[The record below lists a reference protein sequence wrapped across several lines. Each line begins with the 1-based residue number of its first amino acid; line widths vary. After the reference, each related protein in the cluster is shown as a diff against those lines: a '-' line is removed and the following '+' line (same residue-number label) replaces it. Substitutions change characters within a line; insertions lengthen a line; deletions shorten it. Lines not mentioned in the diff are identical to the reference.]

1 MSRQTFNR
9 FGVRYCFRSALWI
22 HLLLA
27 SLLSIVSLR
36 SQAQTA
42 AQTAGP
48 QIPPPPAD
56 KSKNPRDAIQA
67 PVRTVPDPGVITT
80 RQIIAPAG
88 VQAIF
93 ESRVYGASFGETS
106 DFVYVLATSRERA
119 VVYKLDWRANHAVE
133 VIELPGYPGFQGITF
148 DPMKQAPLVTGT
160 SVAKDNGGKSN
171 DYVRIF
177 SISNRQPTVLADRL
191 GAQATGG
198 VAISE
203 GADRAGGQVGVV
215 PLTFDDG
222 VAIVD
227 LASGSLKWKVKTGVA
242 PFGAAVNTAGSVA
255 FVSNWG
261 GRIPTKKDLVAATGS
276 EESSDKVVVDR
287 RGIAASG
294 TVSRIDL
301 ATGKVTDDISV
312 GLHPTGLA
320 WDARRDRL
328 YVANSNSDTIAV
340 IDTLTRALVATIELQ
355 PFEKKVAGIAPESL
369 VLSKDG
375 RTLFAAC
382 AGINA
387 IAVVNVADL
396 AARPRLEGLIP
407 TGWYPNHIG
416 ISPDGNYL
424 LVSTLLGVGSGWKNA
439 PIDYFREAL
448 GAAPKLGP
456 SRRYVHSYRGTVH
469 IIAVP
474 QADQLATYTVTV
486 AEANHMRLGDSA
498 NRSAAGVEREAR
510 PLPVPRRSGEPSP
523 IQHIVYVIKENR
535 SYDQMFGAL
544 GKGNGDPT
552 LEVYGEEV
560 APNQRKLAEEFVL
573 LDNFYATGGDS
584 GDGHQWVTQAS
595 ETDYTYWPGYNGR
608 SYPKNGDD
616 PLAYANSGFIWDN
629 AVSHGR
635 SFQDFGEFVGYI
647 PKMQLKERVKL
658 LEEYKSGAD
667 FAGRFS
673 TVAPIAPLNKYVA
686 RDYPAYGL
694 QCPDVVRA
702 RIFLQ
707 HLKRWES
714 SGAMPNLVMVQL
726 PSDHTAGTTPGLTT
740 PKAEIADNDL
750 AVGQIV
756 EGLSRSTFWKSLL
769 IFVVEDDAQDGLDH
783 VDGHRTLAL
792 AVSPYI
798 RRRAIDSTFYSQ
810 PSMVKT
816 IELILGLPTM
826 SLFDLIA
833 NDMRNSFQLESDP
846 APYAAIEPKQS
857 IYELNPPLK
866 SLDARARADAVASM
880 RMNFLVPDAVPTE
893 RLNAILWRNARGTA
907 AKVPT
912 PIRGWF
918 QPYAGPSKHDAQ
930 NARE

>member
-1 MSRQTFNR
+1 M
-9 FGVRYCFRSALWI
+9 
-22 HLLLA
+22 
-27 SLLSIVSLR
+27 
-36 SQAQTA
+36 
-42 AQTAGP
+42 
-48 QIPPPPAD
+48 
-56 KSKNPRDAIQA
+56 
-67 PVRTVPDPGVITT
+67 
-80 RQIIAPAG
+80 
-88 VQAIF
+88 
-93 ESRVYGASFGETS
+93 
-106 DFVYVLATSRERA
+106 
-119 VVYKLDWRANHAVE
+119 
-133 VIELPGYPGFQGITF
+133 
-148 DPMKQAPLVTGT
+148 
-160 SVAKDNGGKSN
+160 
-171 DYVRIF
+171 
-177 SISNRQPTVLADRL
+177 
-191 GAQATGG
+191 
-198 VAISE
+198 
-203 GADRAGGQVGVV
+203 
-215 PLTFDDG
+215 
-222 VAIVD
+222 
-227 LASGSLKWKVKTGVA
+227 
-242 PFGAAVNTAGSVA
+242 
-255 FVSNWG
+255 
-261 GRIPTKKDLVAATGS
+261 
-276 EESSDKVVVDR
+276 
-287 RGIAASG
+287 
-294 TVSRIDL
+294 SRIDL

-320 WDARRDRL
+320 WDERRDRL

-340 IDTLTRALVATIELQ
+340 IDTLNPAVVATVELQ
-355 PFEKKVAGIAPESL
+355 PFERKVAGVAPESL

-375 RTLFAAC
+375 RRLFAAC

-396 AARPRLEGLIP
+396 AARPKLEGLIP

-424 LVSTLLGVGSGWKNA
+424 VVSTLLGVGSGWKNA
-439 PIDYFREAL
+439 PIDYFQGTL
-448 GAAPKLGP
+448 GATPKLGP
-456 SRRYVHSYRGTVH
+456 NRRYVHSYRGTVH

-474 QADQLATYTVTV
+474 QSDQLASYTVTV
-486 AEANHMRLGDSA
+486 AEANHMRLGGLV
-498 NRSAAGVEREAR
+498 NPPEAGVERETR

-523 IQHIVYVIKENR
+523 IQHVVYIIKENR
-535 SYDQMFGAL
+535 SYDQMLGDL
-544 GKGNGDPT
+544 GKGNGDST
-552 LEVYGEEV
+552 LEVYGEDV
-560 APNQRKLAEEFVL
+560 APNQRNLAKDFVL

-629 AVSHGR
+629 AVNHGK

-673 TVAPIAPLNKYVA
+673 TVAPIVPLNKYVA

-707 HLKRWES
+707 HLKQWEA

-750 AVGQIV
+750 AVGRIV
-756 EGLSRSTFWKSLL
+756 EGLSRSTFWKSML

-798 RRRAIDSTFYSQ
+798 RRGAIDSTFYSQ

-826 SLFDLIA
+826 SLFDFIA
-833 NDMRNSFQLESDP
+833 NDMRNSFQVEPDF
-846 APYAAIEPKQS
+846 APYAAVEPKQS
-857 IYELNPPLK
+857 IYELNPPLN
-866 SLDARARADAVASM
+866 SLDGRARQDAEASA

-893 RLNAILWRNARGTA
+893 RLNAILWRNAKGTGT
-907 AKVPT
+907 KVPAS
-912 PIRGWF
+912 IRGWF
-918 QPYAGPSKHDAQ
+918 QPYAGPSKHGLQRD
-930 NARE
+930 RD